1 MEFTLAFGAVGDFIA
16 VLELIKNIAAA
27 LDDSC
32 GSRKEYRGVAQSL
45 KILESTVR
53 QIEKLCHD
61 QELRG
66 EVRTL
71 ALRQVEETRQCL
83 VGFCDKI
90 RKFGPSFANHGTNNV
105 LRDAARKVQWR
116 LEEKEIEK
124 FREEL
129 LRHAISMNTL
139 LELTTLFTIRQA
151 HVATIQKISGSEK
164 RTAAIIQDTN
174 QSLMGYLGVIGRQVL
189 SRLEYVSSL
198 GIDLMNL
205 TTQIMALVLAVSAD
219 LSRIGTGTMWLDRP
233 MSDEDFVF
241 EDATG
246 RVFPIYLRTIMSWEV
261 FEFIIVDRFK
271 GKKGSHRIQKGR
283 YTLQERATGREMD
296 RSLDWESAFSPYQ
309 RVSMSL
315 ICRDAR
321 RTMKWATSASCPKCG
336 TTSPNEAGVE
346 VQCQECNM
354 FFKTVFEPSCKVF
367 RRSKALNDLKANDG
381 TVANHGRK
389 KGRRRNNSM
398 IRILEEDSDS
408 DSDDEDFQGF
418 VRILLISKLAPVGHS
433 ARLFEDEAIDVPV
446 DRMLEVLKG
455 LADPEFRGAGLK
467 SAMVPLGKMFSSS
480 EVELKNAPQHSC

>member
-189 SRLEYVSSL
+189 SRLE
-198 GIDLMNL
+198 
-205 TTQIMALVLAVSAD
+205 
-219 LSRIGTGTMWLDRP
+219 P